1 MFQSLSKKYFNA
13 PLSQGF
19 VSLYTGKTI
28 VMVAMALLGMFLP
41 IFLYELFD
49 KNFSSVVLYY
59 GAGYFLYGLFVA
71 ISARFLN
78 KFGFRR
84 SLRVSVFLGALF
96 YAIFY
101 FIDKGNLIF
110 LIPLSILVLV
120 LYRMFYWIPYHVD
133 LAKFTSQK
141 NRGRQ
146 LSIIM
151 ATRQAAGIF
160 IPLIAGFVVSYY
172 GFDILFVIAI
182 VLYLVSYIP
191 YLSIPRTRERFSWS
205 LRKTWQEFFSRK
217 RRKIVLAF
225 MADGAENIVWV
236 VVWPVFIYQLLKGN
250 YFYVGAVSSLIIAVT
265 VILQLLLGKYIDLRT
280 SKEKVLKW
288 GSFFYSL
295 GWLVKIFITTAFQI
309 FIVGSY
315 HSITRIFLR
324 TPFDALTYEIAADQ
338 EHYVDEYTVL
348 HEMAISFGRTL
359 MIVLIVFVSFYFVIQ
374 WVFILAAL
382 AAIVFNLLEGG
393 GQKQFSRFE

>member
-1 MFQSLSKKYFNA
+1 MFQSLSKKYFDT

-59 GAGYFLYGLFVA
+59 GVGYFLYGLLVT
-71 ISARFLN
+71 ISVRFLN

-120 LYRMFYWIPYHVD
+120 LYRMLYWLPYHVD

-146 LSIIM
+146 LSVIR